1 MKIKNWLIFSYITVM
16 LIPILTAVV
25 LFFWM
30 ENYNR
35 ETEINDYIVNMKKF
49 QKYDEKLNNK
59 ELFLHPKNELNIIDP
74 KDSNNTKIEVYDK
87 NGVELYTSSGDK
99 MIISSSIEQLYSNL
113 YEIKHGFRADT
124 LKKPIFNDGNLI
136 GFYKITIMRT
146 KIVKGVNNA
155 TIKALVIFSV
165 VFFGVLICMIKLMDK
180 KFNRPILLLIMAMND
195 FARGDETSI
204 KYKSQDEIGE
214 LINHFNNMKNEI
226 QQKNAEIEKEQK
238 SKEYMIAAISHDLKT
253 PLTAIRAYAELINSK
268 DEKNSARHIS
278 SILNKCDY
286 MTNMLEDLLMY
297 TVLSSN
303 YVMKFVNVDGEEF
316 FQMLFS
322 GYDEVCSKHNIRFKT
337 EVKVNGSFCVD
348 VKQMIRLVDN
358 LMSNAIRY
366 TEEGKWIHM
375 GVFSHDCSLPE
386 WICEHEKQKLEE
398 FRKEGAIILVK
409 NEGEEIS
416 KEHIER
422 IMEPFYKVDNS
433 RNKKVG
439 TGLGLSIVK
448 LIIDKHHGRMTI
460 LSSRETGTLIAC
472 FLKNEGMD

>member
-1 MKIKNWLIFSYITVM
+1 MKIKNWLILSYITVM
-16 LIPILTAVV
+16 LIPILTAVI

-30 ENYNR
+30 ESYNKQ
-35 ETEINDYIVNMKKF
+35 TEINDYVTNMRKF
-49 QKYDEKLNNK
+49 QKYEEVLNDENI
-59 ELFLHPKNELNIIDP
+59 FLHPPKKLNLIDE
-74 KDSNNTKIEVYDK
+74 KDKSNTKIELYDK
-87 NGVELYTSSGDK
+87 NGILVYSSNNETMSIPTST
-99 MIISSSIEQLYSNL
+99 EQLYKEL

-124 LKKPIFNDGNLI
+124 FKKPIFSKGDLI
-136 GFYKITIMRT
+136 GVYKITIMRT
-146 KIVKGVNNA
+146 KIVKGVNDI
-155 TIKALVIFSV
+155 TLKALAIFIT
-165 VFFGVLICMIKLMDK
+165 VFFLVLISMIKLMNK
-180 KFNRPILLLIMAMND
+180 KFNNPILLLIAAMKD
-195 FARGDETSI
+195 FAKGKETSI

-214 LINHFNNMKNEI
+214 LIKHFNNMKSELE
-226 QQKNAEIEKEQK
+226 QKNAEIEKEQK

-253 PLTAIRAYAELINSK
+253 PLTAIRAYAELISSK
-268 DEKNSARHIS
+268 DEESSTRHVS

-303 YVMKFVNVDGEEF
+303 YAMNLVNVDGEEF

-322 GYDEVCSKHNIRFKT
+322 GYNEVCSKNNIRFKT
-337 EVKVNGSFCVD
+337 EIKVNGSFCVD
-348 VKQMIRLVDN
+348 VKQMIRVIDN

-375 GVFSHDCSLPE
+375 GVFSHEFNLPN
-386 WICEHEKQKLEE
+386 WICQDEKQKLKE
-398 FRKEGAIILVK
+398 FAKEGAIILVK

-448 LIIDKHHGRMTI
+448 LIIDKHHGKMTI
-460 LSSRETGTLIAC
+460 LSSKETGTLIAC